1 VAAREVRHSAVF
13 LAKARSLFPPGGTA
27 AGRASFELFER
38 LVLRAVE
45 LQLSRQFD
53 DLPVALPGVEA
64 IRHVMTHAVPMFP
77 PLVVYAMLLTDGTV
91 ETLDL
96 EVDEEYWDLIGDD
109 DPDD

>member
-1 VAAREVRHSAVF
+1 MPPRPVRHSAQF
-13 LAKARSLFPPGGTA
+13 LAKARSLFPPGGTET
-27 AGRASFELFER
+27 GRASFELFEE

-53 DLPVALPGVEA
+53 DLPAALPEVEA
-64 IRHVMTHAVPMFP
+64 IRHVMTHAVPFFP
-77 PLVVYAMLLTDGTV
+77 PLVIYAILLSDGTV

-96 EVDEEYWDLIGDD
+96 DIDEEYWDLIEG